1 MRDQLEKLIGVKAS
15 LRRDE
20 DIVQSMGNIVKEKEA
35 LIDKLRAEVTQAAV
49 SLNFLTNVLCR
60 QERKNLET

>member
-1 MRDQLEKLIGVKAS
+1 
-15 LRRDE
+15 
-20 DIVQSMGNIVKEKEA
+20 MGNIVKEKEA